1 MDASSGS
8 SGDSGDKRDRNQS
21 SSEGNPSFHFTP
33 RHLAQLEAYLKLC
46 PHPDE
51 TQLHIIA
58 RDLGLDPE
66 QIYHWFQTKIQGD
79 HEGSESELESPSTE
93 VARKKERRQMLEIAD
108 AAISELLKLMT
119 TDNPLWTKSYDI
131 VGFVLVPE
139 SYANLF
145 PRAINLPSPDIIHQ
159 ESSKDSIV
167 VKLGVMQLIEMFLD
181 SENWANLFPTIVS
194 KAKTLRVFDIGS
206 LENKSGALQ
215 LMYGEIHVLSPLV
228 PSREF
233 IFLRSCE
240 QVGDGLWLITDVS
253 VDNASLDNNYE
264 GQIPDSPLRKF
275 PSGCMIKQLP
285 NGFSKVTWI
294 EHVEVQEKSEIDNRY
309 KELISNNFAFGANRW
324 LFALYKMCEKIACTS
339 IQYLPAHREISSPR
353 GREVVI
359 NLSNRMVQNFC
370 KILNL
375 RDRPHFT
382 SFHVGRNELF
392 WDVLSVGNPLEE
404 ITYIP
409 ISDTSRISVIKT
421 FNRDDNDLLI
431 FQESSIDHLG
441 AYVVFAPLDEASGE
455 MVMNG
460 ESTNVA
466 VLPSGFMISGDNSA
480 VAESRNPHR
489 SGGTLLTTCY
499 QVLVCH
505 DSLTLEMKVE
515 AMKSLIGLI
524 ISTIQRITLG
534 LECPN
539 CWL

>member
-1 MDASSGS
+1 MS
-8 SGDSGDKRDRNQS
+8 
-21 SSEGNPSFHFTP
+21 
-33 RHLAQLEAYLKLC
+33 
-46 PHPDE
+46 
-51 TQLHIIA
+51 
-58 RDLGLDPE
+58 
-66 QIYHWFQTKIQGD
+66 
-79 HEGSESELESPSTE
+79 
-93 VARKKERRQMLEIAD
+93 EIAD

-119 TDNPLWTKSYDI
+119 TDKPLWTKSYDI

-145 PRAINLPSPDIIHQ
+145 LEAINLASPNIHQ

-167 VKLGVMQLIEMFLD
+167 VKLGAMQLIEMFLD
-181 SENWANLFPTIVS
+181 SDNWANLFPTIVS

-215 LMYGEIHVLSPLV
+215 LMYGETHVLSPLV

-233 IFLRSCE
+233 VFLRSCE

-264 GQIPDSPLRKF
+264 GQIPYSPLRKF

-294 EHVEVQEKSEIDNRY
+294 EHVEVQEKSKIDNRY

-324 LFALYKMCEKIACTS
+324 LFGLYKMCEKIACTS
-339 IQYLPAHREISSPR
+339 IQYLPAHREISSPK

-370 KILNL
+370 KVLNL
-375 RDRPHFT
+375 RDHPHFT
-382 SFHVGRNELF
+382 SFHVGNRNELF
-392 WDVLSVGNPLEE
+392 VSFHKNIPSLQPEGFIGTAMLSISLPLLPQNVFYYLKHLYPRPRWDVLSVGNPLEE
-404 ITYIP
+404 IAHIP

-421 FNRDDNDLLI
+421 FNRDDNNLLI

-441 AYVVFAPLDEASGE
+441 AYVVFAPLDEAIGE
-455 MVMNG
+455 IVMNG

-466 VLPSGFMISGDNSA
+466 VLPSGFMISGDNRA
-480 VAESRNPHR
+480 VVESRNPHR

-499 QVLVCH
+499 QVLICD

-524 ISTIQRITLG
+524 ISTIQKVTLV